1 MAAYVEATERTGELP
16 LYDREAIERA
26 LDDGRF
32 S

>member
-16 LYDREAIERA
+16 LYDAEAIERA
-26 LDDGRF
+26 LDAGRF